1 MPGQAFE
8 VPVVMVL
15 AASENGVIGRG
26 DALPWDLPDDLRHF
40 KRATMGCPVVMG
52 RKTFDSVGRPL
63 PGRTNLVLT
72 RDRGWRAAGVE
83 SFATVEAAL
92 KRAEAQ
98 AVIDG
103 SRAICVVG
111 GAEIYRLCLPFADRV
126 LLTEVHGSVNGDTHF
141 ERALLGD
148 WEEVSRQRHAA
159 GLTNSHDFSIVE
171 LARSGYSSLPDQQ
184 AG

>member
-15 AASENGVIGRG
+15 AVSENGIIGRG

-72 RDRGWRAAGVE
+72 RDRGWGAAGVE
-83 SFATVEAAL
+83 SFVTVDAAL

-98 AVIDG
+98 SVIDG
-103 SRAICVVG
+103 SSAICVVG

-126 LLTEVHGSVNGDTHF
+126 LLTEVHGHVTGDTHF
-141 ERALLGD
+141 DLALLGD
-148 WEEVSRQRHAA
+148 WEEVSRQRHEA
-159 GLTNSHDFSIVE
+159 GGKNSHDFSIVE
-171 LARSGYSSLPDQQ
+171 LARSGYSSLPDQ
-184 AG
+184 

>member
-8 VPVVMVL
+8 VPVIMVL
-15 AASENGVIGRG
+15 AVSENGVIGRG

-141 ERALLGD
+141 ELALLGD
-148 WEEVSRQRHAA
+148 WEEGSRQRHAA